1 MFFANDAL
9 DWDSDGR
16 NWPHRTASRFVM
28 ADRVRFHVQ
37 VAGRGPVLLLLHG
50 TGASTHSW
58 RNVFPLLCDSFTVI
72 VPDLPGH
79 GFSSMPALETVSPGG
94 YARLIGALL
103 RELGL
108 APCLIAG
115 HSAGAAIAVEM
126 AMAGQADPHGVVSF
140 NGAFVPMGGAGDQF
154 FQPLARMLS
163 LNPLMP
169 KLFAWRAGSR
179 RVVKGLIEGTG
190 SHLDDEGLDCYQT
203 LMTSPAHCSAALQ
216 MMARWHLHDL
226 VDRMVAGLHCPLQLV
241 TGERDKAIP
250 PDDARTIASRLPGA
264 EHVEMADAGHL
275 AHEEHPGQA
284 ARIITDAWDRWS
296 GRPAEPRQRRIP
308 EGLAC

>member
-1 MFFANDAL
+1 
-9 DWDSDGR
+9 
-16 NWPHRTASRFVM
+16 M
-28 ADRVRFHVQ
+28 A
-37 VAGRGPVLLLLHG
+37 
-50 TGASTHSW
+50 
-58 RNVFPLLCDSFTVI
+58 
-72 VPDLPGH
+72 
-79 GFSSMPALETVSPGG
+79 ALETVSLGG
-94 YARLIGALL
+94 FAHLLGALM

-108 APCLIAG
+108 TPSLVAG

-126 AMAGQADPHGVVSF
+126 AIAGEAEPGGIVSF

-169 KLFAWRAGSR
+169 KLFAWRAGSL

-190 SHLDDEGLDCYQT
+190 SHLDGEGLNYYQT

-216 MMARWHLHDL
+216 MMARWDLHDL
-226 VDRMVAGLHCPLQLV
+226 VERMVDGLRCPMLLV
-241 TGERDKAIP
+241 TGDRDKAIA
-250 PDDARTIASRLPGA
+250 PDDARAIDSRLPDA